1 MKEQIT
7 SVEGATRVHKAAKS
21 RIESWI
27 RTKGKS
33 NVRQT
38 IIDCNRH
45 GRERGTGSKS
55 MHRE

>member
-7 SVEGATRVHKAAKS
+7 SIEGATGVHKAAKS
-21 RIESWI
+21 QIKSWI
-27 RTKGKS
+27 RTKGKG

-45 GRERGTGSKS
+45 GWKRRTGPESV
-55 MHRE
+55 HGE